1 MTQYDLDEA
10 TRQLGKL
17 IHRAGKGES
26 IAIVAKDGVVARLVV
41 ESAEGDHPRSVHD
54 HEWFDRIRIKPRYP
68 ANSVE
73 TLRAMRAEY
82 RY

>member
-26 IAIVAKDGVVARLVV
+26 IAIVAKDGVVARLFV
-41 ESAEGDHPRSVHD
+41 ESAEGDHPRSEHD
-54 HEWFDRIRIKPRYP
+54 HEGDVADRGDGG
-68 ANSVE
+68 ALNQGS
-73 TLRAMRAEY
+73 L
-82 RY
+82 